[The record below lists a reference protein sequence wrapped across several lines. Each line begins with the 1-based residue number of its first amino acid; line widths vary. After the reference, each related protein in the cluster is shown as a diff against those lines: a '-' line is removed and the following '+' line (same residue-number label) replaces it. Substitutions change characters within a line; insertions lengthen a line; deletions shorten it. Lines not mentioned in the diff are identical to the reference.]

1 MISVVDNFFDPWQL
15 KLAINEVKKIPFYDI
30 SDHPRHEQNTNYPG
44 TRTDDLHRVHPL
56 LATFIIQKVSAI
68 NAGQFHSQRWDC
80 KMCVHLR
87 TEDDDELDYIHRD
100 TGFDWAFLIYL
111 SESNLK
117 SGTKFYKAENSDK
130 EDDNVFVKFEQN
142 RIGDCSSA
150 EETEMSRSCW
160 TSSRSSCDSGRLSD
174 NCKLAPSMNISDK

>member
-1 MISVVDNFFDPWQL
+1 
-15 KLAINEVKKIPFYDI
+15 
-30 SDHPRHEQNTNYPG
+30 
-44 TRTDDLHRVHPL
+44 
-56 LATFIIQKVSAI
+56 
-68 NAGQFHSQRWDC
+68 
-80 KMCVHLR
+80 MCVHLR

-142 RIGDCSSA
+142 RIVLF
-150 EETEMSRSCW
+150 
-160 TSSRSSCDSGRLSD
+160 DSTVPHMAYSNHGKDLNDGRLTI
-174 NCKLAPSMNISDK
+174 NGFCNYV

>member
-1 MISVVDNFFDPWQL
+1 MIVLSVIDNFFDPWQL
-15 KLAINEVKKIPFYDI
+15 KLAINEVKKLPFYDI

-56 LATFIIQKVSAI
+56 LSTFIIQKVAAI

-80 KMCVHLR
+80 KMCAHLR
-87 TEDDDELDYIHRD
+87 TEDDAELDFIHRD

-117 SGTKFYKAENSDK
+117 SGTKFYKTENSDK

-142 RIGDCSSA
+142 RIVLF
-150 EETEMSRSCW
+150 
-160 TSSRSSCDSGRLSD
+160 DSTVPHMAYSNHGKDLNDGRLTI
-174 NCKLAPSMNISDK
+174 NGFCNYV